1 MESKFSKYLE
11 DFEDGAEKIL
21 KQIKWYSQDDI
32 LMTVNQAGIEAEDHF
47 EISTEMVE
55 LNQ

>member
-1 MESKFSKYLE
+1 MESKFSKYLDE
-11 DFEDGAEKIL
+11 FEDGAEKIL